1 MQKGGEKYL
10 ATHLVTRDGNEE
22 EVCLIGI
29 FGAEATLSDVL
40 EEIAFA
46 GVLSGE
52 LPRRLVERVRIPIWV
67 YINLELLLHFLIVQ
81 LEYARRVER
90 VRNLFFFS
98 SSLLFLLGSRR
109 VVEFLDREVGN
120 LEQKGNLENGEK

>member
-29 FGAEATLSDVL
+29 FGAEATVSDIL
-40 EEIAFA
+40 EEIAFT
-46 GVLSGE
+46 GILSGE
-52 LPRRLVERVRIPIWV
+52 LPRRLVERVGIPIWV

-81 LEYARRVER
+81 LEHARRVVR
-90 VRNLFFFS
+90 VRNLFF
-98 SSLLFLLGSRR
+98 LFFLAYRR
-109 VVEFLDREVGN
+109 IVEVLDRELGN
-120 LEQKGNLENGEK
+120 LEQKGNRENGEK